1 MHELAIAD
9 AVIATTLR
17 HTDGRRVARV
27 ELKVGH
33 LRQVVPSAL
42 KFSFE
47 LVAVGT
53 PADGAELD
61 IEEIPARVSCRDCA
75 AQSLVADFP
84 LACASCAGLHVDV
97 IAGDELFVDAL
108 ELEDEQVPLQ
118 ELVKG
123 R

>member
-9 AVIATTLR
+9 AVVATALR
-17 HTDGRRVARV
+17 HATGRRIARV
-27 ELKVGH
+27 ELKVGR

-42 KFSFE
+42 AFSFK
-47 LVAVGT
+47 LVTVGT

-61 IEEIPARVSCRDCA
+61 IEEIPARVSCRDCR
-75 AQSLVADFP
+75 AQSLVTDFP
-84 LACASCAGLHVDV
+84 LVCGRCDSLHVEL